1 VARIDALLAERI
13 ATPAP
18 GSVVAALKAGGVSG
32 QELRDQ
38 LVTLLAAGH
47 ETTATA
53 LAWAFERLAR
63 HPQPLTDDATIDATV
78 KEVLR
83 VRPVL
88 SIASRQVIEPWTIGA
103 HTIPPGNYVGACL
116 YLAHRRAD
124 VWPDPTAFKPERFL
138 NGAPEPFTWIPFG
151 GGVRR
156 CLGASFAA
164 LEMREVLRAVAAR
177 FTLRPE
183 RAQGERMRRRSITL
197 APARGGTIVPD
208 ALA

>member
-1 VARIDALLAERI
+1 MDAVLAERL

-18 GSVVAALKAGGVSG
+18 GSVLALLKESG
-32 QELRDQ
+32 ASAQELRDQ
-38 LVTLLAAGH
+38 VVTLLAAGH

-53 LAWAFERLAR
+53 LAWALERLAR
-63 HPQPLTDDATIDATV
+63 HPRRLTTDAGIDATV

-88 SIASRQVIEPWTIGA
+88 SIASRKLREPYAVAG
-103 HTIPPGNYVGACL
+103 HTLPPGVYVGACL

-124 VWPDPTAFKPERFL
+124 LWPDPTVFRPERFL
-138 NGAPEPFTWIPFG
+138 DGAPEPYAWVPFG
-151 GGVRR
+151 GGTRR

-164 LEMREVLRAVAAR
+164 LEMREVLRAVASR
-177 FTLRPE
+177 FTLRPD
-183 RAQGERMRRRSITL
+183 RPQGERMRRRSITL
-197 APARGGTIVPD
+197 APARGGTVVPD